1 MKERNTLLALA
12 LLFDGARDLVSPEP
26 LVADAVDHKNHVGR
40 FFVRRGGQCISHV
53 GAGDGDL
60 FEVVSTVA
68 GGFRQQQKSRLIS
81 QRRFS
86 TNIRKGFGVRRETA
100 AERILQHLALI
111 RLRLP
116 HYYGRV
122 MRGVRHLDQH
132 EGRVVAFVNDD
143 IDRVVGG
150 NQIIDGA
157 Q

>member
-1 MKERNTLLALA
+1 MPWITKTTS
-12 LLFDGARDLVSPEP
+12 V
-26 LVADAVDHKNHVGR
+26 V
-40 FFVRRGGQCISHV
+40 FFVRCGGQCIGHV

-60 FEVVSTVA
+60 FEVVATVA

-86 TNIRKGFGVRRETA
+86 TNIRKGFGVGRETA

-132 EGRVVAFVNDD
+132 EGRVVAFVNYD